1 MRKTPEKKHKILSI
15 ITINRNNAAG
25 LRKTIESVITQ
36 KINFDKIEF
45 LIIDGKSTDESV
57 AVIKEYAESSNK
69 KISSKIS
76 FWKSEK
82 DNGIFNAMNKGIKKS
97 TGDFLL
103 FLNSGDYLINNEV
116 LSNIVKTVN
125 SNFDIYYTSY
135 YIVKDGQANLFH
147 LPENPEP
154 DFFTDYTTNHQNTI
168 ISKTYFNKYGLYDE
182 SLKLHADWLLIT
194 EAYYKYKVP
203 FKYIDFQISYYD
215 LTGFSS
221 QNIGSQ
227 LDIDMTDEVM
237 KKTFNNYYDLFNFY
251 HKTITELKTTKM
263 FEVYKKYGETS
274 FLNFIMRLYDKIRRT
289 FKK

>member
-36 KINFDKIEF
+36 KVNFDKIEF

-69 KISSKIS
+69 KIASKIS

-97 TGDFLL
+97 IGDFLL

-168 ISKTYFNKYGLYDE
+168 ISKT
-182 SLKLHADWLLIT
+182 
-194 EAYYKYKVP
+194 
-203 FKYIDFQISYYD
+203 
-215 LTGFSS
+215 
-221 QNIGSQ
+221 
-227 LDIDMTDEVM
+227 
-237 KKTFNNYYDLFNFY
+237 
-251 HKTITELKTTKM
+251 
-263 FEVYKKYGETS
+263 
-274 FLNFIMRLYDKIRRT
+274 
-289 FKK
+289 